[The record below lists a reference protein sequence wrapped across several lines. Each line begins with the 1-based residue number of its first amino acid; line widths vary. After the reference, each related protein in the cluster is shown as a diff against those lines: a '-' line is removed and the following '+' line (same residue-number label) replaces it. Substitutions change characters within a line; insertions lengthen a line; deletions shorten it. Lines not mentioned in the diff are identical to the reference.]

1 MGTKQLLQQYI
12 AWMKQTYS
20 ALPLTLRFCLLLL
33 GLLVAQTLPAKTS
46 ANPPQE
52 QASSLAD
59 TTRVR
64 QLQAQANKLS
74 ADSPQ
79 ALALAQ
85 QALALARQLHDARG
99 EAAAQLKLAY
109 FYRLRTQ
116 YGLGRQAAQ
125 HAQQLFARLGNKG
138 QEAKSYMQLSTME
151 DLQGNPVPALTLGL
165 RGLRLAEQAGDP
177 KILCRLQVA
186 LGSLYTNLEDYPAAI
201 SLTRAAQQN
210 AQQVHDSV
218 MIAVTLG
225 SLGSIYA
232 EQKQWPQALRYF
244 QQAQAIQ
251 RQLHDEVNKDVQ
263 RLNIADV
270 YRQQGRY
277 ALARATARQ
286 VYASIMARHSSRE
299 LPAIQ
304 LTLAQVYEKLG
315 QPDSALAFA
324 QPSFA
329 LAQQLSYKMTLRDAS
344 DLLARLYARRGD
356 FAAAYRYRGLAA
368 AYKDTLTGEATQR
381 KTATLRYG
389 YELDKKQS
397 QIALLTKS
405 RELQDQQSARQRQQL
420 YLLLLGL
427 VGVAVA
433 AGLFWRNAVLR
444 QRANLRLGA
453 KNAEIARQRDALDQ
467 ALLTLQATQSQL
479 IQKEKMASLGE
490 LTAGIAHEI
499 QNPLN
504 FVNNFSDVSQELV
517 QELAE
522 AQAQPVRDAGL
533 EAELLSDLTQNL
545 EKISQHGQ
553 RASRI
558 VRGMLEHSRQGGGE
572 RRPTPLNALAQEYL
586 ALAYQSVRT
595 KNSSFNAELHT
606 DLAPDLPKVEVAP
619 TELGRVLLN
628 LCHNALYAVQQRQR
642 AGQPN
647 YVPTVQVRTRRV
659 GQQVEVQVQDN
670 GTGMSPEVQAKVF
683 QPFFTTKPTG
693 EGTGLGLSLSYDI
706 ITQGHGG
713 TLTVESEPGQGSTFT
728 ISLPVPVAA
737 SLEAA

>member
-1 MGTKQLLQQYI
+1 M
-12 AWMKQTYS
+12 
-20 ALPLTLRFCLLLL
+20 LRCCFLLLSL
-33 GLLVAQTLPAKTS
+33 LLVQSLPAQTPSPAATS
-46 ANPPQE
+46 PPQ
-52 QASSLAD
+52 APTSSLAD
-59 TTRVR
+59 TMRVR
-64 QLQAQANKLS
+64 QLQAQVNKLS

-109 FYRLRTQ
+109 LYRLRTQ

-138 QEAKSYMQLSTME
+138 QEAKSYMQLSTIE
-151 DLQGNPVPALTLGL
+151 SLKGNPVPALTLGL

-177 KILCRLQVA
+177 QILGRLQA
-186 LGSLYTNLEDYPAAI
+186 TLGLLYTNLEDYPAAI
-201 SLTRAAQQN
+201 SLTRAAQQS

-232 EQKQWPQALRYF
+232 GQKKWPEALRYF
-244 QQAQAIQ
+244 QQSQEIE

-263 RLNIADV
+263 GHNIADV

-286 VYASIMARHSSRE
+286 AYASIVAKHSTRE
-299 LPAIQ
+299 LPGIQ
-304 LTLAQVYEKLG
+304 WLLADVYDKLG
-315 QPDSALAFA
+315 QPDSALALA
-324 QPSFA
+324 RPGFA
-329 LAQQLSYKMTLRDAS
+329 LAQQIGDKPTLRDVS
-344 DLLARLYARRGD
+344 DLLATLYARRGEY
-356 FAAAYRYRGLAA
+356 AAAYRYKGLAA

-381 KTATLRYG
+381 KTSALRYG

-405 RELQDQQSARQRQQL
+405 RELQEQQSARQRQQL
-420 YLLLLGL
+420 YLLLAGL

-444 QRANLRLGA
+444 QRANLRLGE

-467 ALLTLQATQSQL
+467 ALLSLQATQGQL

-504 FVNNFSDVSQELV
+504 FVNNFSDVSTELV
-517 QELAE
+517 QELADE
-522 AQAQPVRDAGL
+522 LARPTRDVGL
-533 EAELLSDLTQNL
+533 ATDLLGDLTQNL
-545 EKISQHGQ
+545 HKISQHGQ

-558 VRGMLEHSRQGGGE
+558 VRGMLEHSRQGSAE
-572 RRPTPLNALAQEYL
+572 RRPTPVNALVQEYL

-595 KNSSFNAELHT
+595 KAPSFQAELQT
-606 DLAPDLPKVEVAP
+606 ELAPDLPKVEAAP

-628 LCHNALYAVQQRQR
+628 LCNNALYAVQQRQL
-642 AGQPN
+642 AGEAG
-647 YVPTVQVRTRRV
+647 YVPTVRVRTRRV

-670 GTGMSPEVQAKVF
+670 GIGMSAEVQAKVF
-683 QPFFTTKPTG
+683 QPFFTTKPAG
-693 EGTGLGLSLSYDI
+693 EGTGLGLSLSYDL

-713 TLTVESEPGQGSTFT
+713 SLTVQSQPGQGSTFT
-728 ISLPVPVAA
+728 ISLPLPVVAPQ
-737 SLEAA
+737 EAG

>member
-1 MGTKQLLQQYI
+1 
-12 AWMKQTYS
+12 MKQHYS
-20 ALPLTLRFCLLLL
+20 APPLVLHFCF
-33 GLLVAQTLPAKTS
+33 LLVSLLAAPSLPAQTPAPG
-46 ANPPQE
+46 AGRRL
-52 QASSLAD
+52 SLAD
-59 TTRVR
+59 TTQVR

-74 ADSPQ
+74 PDSPQ

-109 FYRLRTQ
+109 FYRLRAQ
-116 YGLGRQAAQ
+116 YGPARQAAQ
-125 HAQQLFARLGNKG
+125 QAQQLFARLGNQG

-151 DLQGNPVPALTLGL
+151 NLQGNPVPALTLGL

-177 KILCRLQVA
+177 KILSRLQA
-186 LGSLYTNLEDYPAAI
+186 TLGTLYTGLEDYPAAI
-201 SLTRAAQQN
+201 SLTRAAQQS
-210 AQQVHDSV
+210 AQQIHDSV
-218 MIAVTLG
+218 MIAVALG

-232 EQKQWPQALRYF
+232 GQKQWPEALRYF
-244 QQAQAIQ
+244 QQAQEIE

-263 RLNIADV
+263 GLNIADV

-277 ALARATARQ
+277 ALARATARP
-286 VYASIMARHSSRE
+286 VYASIVARHSTRE
-299 LPAIQ
+299 LPVIQ
-304 LTLAQVYEKLG
+304 VTLADVYDKLG
-315 QPDSALAFA
+315 QPDSALALA

-329 LAQQLSYKMTLRDAS
+329 LAQQISDKLTLRDAS

-356 FAAAYRYRGLAA
+356 FAAAYRYKGLAA

-381 KTATLRYG
+381 KTAGLRYG

-405 RELQDQQSARQRQQL
+405 RELQEQQSARQRLQL
-420 YLLLLGL
+420 YLLLAGL
-427 VGVAVA
+427 LGVAGA
-433 AGLFWRNAVLR
+433 AGLFWRNSVLR

-467 ALLTLQATQSQL
+467 ALLTLQATQGQL

-517 QELAE
+517 AELAE
-522 AQAQPVRDAGL
+522 EQARPTRDQGL
-533 EAELLSDLTQNL
+533 EADLLGDLTQNL
-545 EKISQHGQ
+545 QKISQHGQ

-558 VRGMLEHSRQGGGE
+558 VRGMLEHSRQGSSE
-572 RRPTPLNALAQEYL
+572 RRPTPVNALAQEYL
-586 ALAYQSVRT
+586 SLAYQSVRT
-595 KNSSFNAELHT
+595 KDPAFQAELQT
-606 DLAPDLPKVEVAP
+606 DLAADLPKVEAAP

-628 LCHNALYAVQQRQR
+628 LCHNAFYAVQQRQR
-642 AGQPN
+642 TGEPG
-647 YVPTVQVRTRRV
+647 YVPAVSVRTRRV
-659 GQQVEVQVQDN
+659 GKQVEVQVQDN
-670 GTGMSPEVQAKVF
+670 GTGMSVEVQAKVF
-683 QPFFTTKPTG
+683 QPFFTTKPAG

-713 TLTVESEPGQGSTFT
+713 TLTVASEPGKGSTFT
-728 ISLPVPVAA
+728 ISLP
-737 SLEAA
+737 LG

>member
-1 MGTKQLLQQYI
+1 
-12 AWMKQTYS
+12 MKQHYS
-20 ALPLTLRFCLLLL
+20 APPLVCRLCLLLL
-33 GLLVAQTLPAKTS
+33 GLLAAQSLPAQTPAPD
-46 ANPPQE
+46 AGRRL
-52 QASSLAD
+52 SLAD

-64 QLQAQANKLS
+64 QLQAQANKRS
-74 ADSPQ
+74 PESPQ

-125 HAQQLFARLGNKG
+125 QAQQLFARLGNKG
-138 QEAKSYMQLSTME
+138 QEAKSYMQLSTIE

-177 KILCRLQVA
+177 QILCRLQA
-186 LGSLYTNLEDYPAAI
+186 TLGTLYTNLEDYPAALAL
-201 SLTRAAQQN
+201 SRAALQS

-218 MIAVTLG
+218 MIGATLG
-225 SLGSIYA
+225 NIGNNYA
-232 EQKQWPQALRYF
+232 GQKQWPQALRYY
-244 QQAQAIQ
+244 QQAQAIH

-263 RLNIADV
+263 GVNIADV

-277 ALARATARQ
+277 ALARATARR
-286 VYASIMARHSSRE
+286 VYASIVARHSTRE
-299 LPAIQ
+299 LPIIQ
-304 LTLAQVYEKLG
+304 VTLADVYDKLG
-315 QPDSALAFA
+315 QPDSALALA
-324 QPSFA
+324 RPSFA
-329 LAQQLSYKMTLRDAS
+329 LAQQLGDKLTLRDAS
-344 DLLARLYARRGD
+344 DLLARLYARRGEY
-356 FAAAYRYRGLAA
+356 AAAYRYKGLYA

-389 YELDKKQS
+389 YELEKKQS

-405 RELQDQQSARQRQQL
+405 RQLQEQQSARQRQQV
-420 YLLLLGL
+420 YLLLAGL
-427 VGVAVA
+427 LGVAVA

-444 QRANLRLGA
+444 QRANLHLGA

-467 ALLTLQATQSQL
+467 ALLTLQATQGQL

-504 FVNNFSDVSQELV
+504 FVNNFADVSQELV

-522 AQAQPVRDAGL
+522 AGARPTRDQGL
-533 EAELLSDLTQNL
+533 EADLLGDLNQNL
-545 EKISQHGQ
+545 QKISQHGQ

-558 VRGMLEHSRQGGGE
+558 VRGMLEHSRQGSAE
-572 RRPTPLNALAQEYL
+572 RRPTPLNALVQEYL
-586 ALAYQSVRT
+586 ALAYQALRT
-595 KNSSFNAELHT
+595 KDPSFTAELVT
-606 DLAPDLPKVEVAP
+606 DLAPDLPKVEAAP

-628 LCHNALYAVQQRQR
+628 LCHNAFYAVQQRQL
-642 AGQPN
+642 AGEAS
-647 YVPTVQVRTRRV
+647 YVPTVSVRTRQA
-659 GQQVEVQVQDN
+659 GQHVEVQVQDN
-670 GTGMSPEVQAKVF
+670 GTGMSAEVQAKVF
-683 QPFFTTKPTG
+683 QPFFTTKPAG
-693 EGTGLGLSLSYDI
+693 EGTGLGLSLSYDL

-713 TLTVESEPGQGSTFT
+713 TLTVTSESGQGSTFT
-728 ISLPVPVAA
+728 IRLPLGEA
-737 SLEAA
+737 SPRALA

>member
-1 MGTKQLLQQYI
+1 MTQLL
-12 AWMKQTYS
+12 
-20 ALPLTLRFCLLLL
+20 P
-33 GLLVAQTLPAKTS
+33 AQTPAPD
-46 ANPPQE
+46 AGRRL
-52 QASSLAD
+52 SLAD

-74 ADSPQ
+74 PESPQ

-99 EAAAQLKLAY
+99 EAAAQLKLAF
-109 FYRLRTQ
+109 FYRLRAQ
-116 YGLGRQAAQ
+116 YGQGRQAAQ

-177 KILCRLQVA
+177 KILCRLQA
-186 LGSLYTNLEDYPAAI
+186 TLGTLYTNLEDYPAAI
-201 SLTRAAQQN
+201 SLTRAAQRS

-218 MIAVTLG
+218 MIAVALG

-232 EQKQWPQALRYF
+232 GQKQWPEALRYF
-244 QQAQAIQ
+244 QQAQEIE

-263 RLNIADV
+263 GVNIADV

-286 VYASIMARHSSRE
+286 TYASIVARHSTRE
-299 LPAIQ
+299 LPGIQ
-304 LTLAQVYEKLG
+304 WLLADVYDKLG
-315 QPDSALAFA
+315 QPDSALALA

-329 LAQQLSYKMTLRDAS
+329 HAQQIGDKSTLRDAS
-344 DLLARLYARRGD
+344 DLLARLSAQRGD

-381 KTATLRYG
+381 KTAGLRYG

-405 RELQDQQSARQRQQL
+405 RQLQEQQSARQRQQV

-467 ALLTLQATQSQL
+467 ALLSLQATQGQL

-504 FVNNFSDVSQELV
+504 FVTNFADVSTELV
-517 QELAE
+517 QELVE
-522 AQAQPVRDAGL
+522 EQARPSRDAGL
-533 EAELLSDLTQNL
+533 EAALLGDLTQNL
-545 EKISQHGQ
+545 QKISQHGQ

-558 VRGMLEHSRQGGGE
+558 VRGMLAHSRPSSGE
-572 RRPTPLNALAQEYL
+572 RRPTQVNALAQEYL
-586 ALAYQSVRT
+586 SLAYQALRT
-595 KNSSFNAELHT
+595 KDASFTAELLT
-606 DLAPDLPKVEVAP
+606 DLAPDLPRVEAVP
-619 TELGRVLLN
+619 IELGRVLLN
-628 LCHNALYAVQQRQR
+628 LCHNALYAVQQRQL
-642 AGQPN
+642 AGEVG
-647 YVPTVQVRTRRV
+647 YVPTVRVRTRQV
-659 GQQVEVQVQDN
+659 GEQVEIQVQDN
-670 GTGMSPEVQAKVF
+670 GVGMSAEVQAKVF
-683 QPFFTTKPTG
+683 QPFFTTKPAG

-713 TLTVESEPGQGSTFT
+713 SLTVESAPGQGSTFT
-728 ISLPVPVAA
+728 ISLP
-737 SLEAA
+737 LG